1 MALDLEEQEQLDEF
15 KAWWRQNGKWVVAAV
30 AAFLIVVGGVR
41 GWQYWTAKQAGEAS
55 QLFEQAMQ
63 AVAVNDRKAV
73 KEITGQ
79 IMENYARS
87 AYSAPAAWL
96 AGRLNYEA
104 GDLKSAKAQF
114 QFALDHARDAELEQL
129 ARLRLASVLLD
140 EKEYDAALAQLGHD
154 HDAAYAGLYALL
166 KGDVL
171 VAQGKPAEA
180 KAAYKLAVEKLSEKS
195 QLKQLAEIKLEGLG
209 G

>member
-1 MALDLEEQEQLDEF
+1 MALDLEEQEQLDEL
-15 KAWWRQNGKWVVAAV
+15 KAWWRQNGKWVIAGVV
-30 AAFLIVVGGVR
+30 AFLLVVGGVR
-41 GWQYWTAKQAGEAS
+41 GWQYWTAKQASQAS
-55 QLFEQAMQ
+55 QMFEQAMQ
-63 AVAVNDRKAV
+63 AVSANDTKSA
-73 KEITGQ
+73 KEITAQ
-79 IMENYARS
+79 IMVNFPRS

-96 AGRLNYEA
+96 AGRLNYDA

-114 QFALDHARDAELEQL
+114 QFALEHATDAALEQL
-129 ARLRLASVLLD
+129 ARLRLAAIMLD
-140 EKEYDAALAQLGHD
+140 EKDYDGALAQLNHD

-171 VAQGKPAEA
+171 VAQGKPVEA
-180 KAAYKLAVEKLSEKS
+180 KAAYQLAVEKLNEKS

>member
-15 KAWWRQNGKWVVAAV
+15 KAWWRQNGKWVIAALV
-30 AAFLIVVGGVR
+30 AFLLVVGGVR
-41 GWQYWTAKQAGEAS
+41 GWQYWSAKQAGEAS
-55 QLFEQAMQ
+55 RLFEQAMQ
-63 AVAVNDRKAV
+63 ATAANDIKAI

-79 IMENYARS
+79 IMEHYPRT

-96 AGRLNYEA
+96 VGRINYEA
-104 GDLKSAKAQF
+104 GDLKSARAQF
-114 QFALDHARDAELEQL
+114 QFALDHARDAQLEQL
-129 ARLRLASVLLD
+129 ARLRLAAVLLD
-140 EKEYDAALAQLGHD
+140 EKDYDGALAQLNHP

-180 KAAYKLAVEKLSEKS
+180 KAAYQLAVEKLNEKS